1 MTDTTNN
8 TSLPECLGDKG
19 QRYEIRAVSAR
30 TGRELTLGY
39 CQAASGGSLARMAAR
54 NAQYRMVWVVDREQP
69 MPTGKEGREE
79 HGEDDGH
86 EDSVAD

>member
-30 TGRELTLGY
+30 TGREMTLGY

-54 NAQYRMVWVVDREQP
+54 NAQYHMVWVVDREQP
-69 MPTGKEGREE
+69 MPTRTDESEE
-79 HGEDDGH
+79 EQ
-86 EDSVAD
+86 E